1 MAKPN
6 AFIKISGDLID
17 HIDVLKWIK
26 DVCTTHSVVVCV
38 GGGTQINATFE
49 ERGIALSK
57 HGVLGRELSTFN
69 DRQMARDILEENQ
82 ARIQDL
88 LDEHAISA
96 RVIIP
101 VLDIGGVL
109 CHVNGDTMAQT
120 AYIGYDILYIAT
132 YIDRVGKKEKEFAH
146 LPKVHIIGFEK

>member
-17 HIDVLKWIK
+17 HADVLAWMKEMS
-26 DVCTTHSVVVCV
+26 TTHSVVVCV
-38 GGGTQINATFE
+38 GGGTQINTAFE
-49 ERGIALSK
+49 ERGLTLSQ
-57 HGVLGRELSTFN
+57 HGPLGRELSTFK

-88 LDEHAISA
+88 LDEHAIPA

-109 CHVNGDTMAQT
+109 CHVNGDTLAQT
-120 AYIGYDILYIAT
+120 AYIGYDALYIAT
-132 YIDRVGKKEKEFAH
+132 YTDRVEKKKKEFAH
-146 LPKVHIIGFEK
+146 LPKVQIVGFEK